1 MTVWHHSRLS
11 VILDLSVE
19 QMFFL
24 KVWVCFCIQSS
35 SGWDGLNLKSLPAA
49 ASLLIFHQKRRS
61 CSGRNWIQMSHLFL
75 LVSFHQQYRLE
86 VVSRTTWFVRNQ
98 EDPTQNPSGP
108 NYHQLSLSNQDLS
121 GFSSCHQ
128 SLVSVKSRQ
137 SECGRWSFL
146 NSHFYTV
153 LIVRLGKGTKPAQI
167 GLKKRSCF
175 RSKYPVLWLEMF
187 RRLVRNIQF
196 LSQRTWLELVLR
208 YL

>member
-1 MTVWHHSRLS
+1 M
-11 VILDLSVE
+11 
-19 QMFFL
+19 
-24 KVWVCFCIQSS
+24 
-35 SGWDGLNLKSLPAA
+35 NLKSLPAA

-86 VVSRTTWFVRNQ
+86 VVRRTTWFVGNQ

-108 NYHQLSLSNQDLS
+108 NYHQLSLSNQVLS

-137 SECGRWSFL
+137 SECGRCSFL

-167 GLKKRSCF
+167 GLKKDHVSDQ
-175 RSKYPVLWLEMF
+175 
-187 RRLVRNIQF
+187 NIQF
-196 LSQRTWLELVLR
+196 CGLKCSDVSLEIFSFYR
-208 YL
+208 SERGSN